1 MKIDEIKFKDMGNSL
16 VQIGAYLMNIDPT
29 LFADTELHR
38 NIVSMLSQFSLFLND
53 NLGQSLIKSNVQ
65 VVDDG
70 QKYLSKT
77 EAIELYHPLLTEYS
91 LTQSI
96 KKNEIKYIKRG
107 AKYFFLKE
115 DLQSWVDDRKLINSN
130 QSIRTTTKFV

>member
-1 MKIDEIKFKDMGNSL
+1 MMKDNKFKEVGYNIS
-16 VQIGAYLMNIDPT
+16 QIGFYLMNMDST
-29 LFADTELHR
+29 LFCDNELNR
-38 NIVSMLSQFSLFLND
+38 NIVSLLAQMSLYLND
-53 NLGQSLIKSNVQ
+53 NLGKPLIELTEVTEEK
-65 VVDDG
+65 
-70 QKYLSKT
+70 KYLSKT

>member
-1 MKIDEIKFKDMGNSL
+1 MITENKFKDMGNSL

-29 LFADTELHR
+29 LFADTTLHR
-38 NIVSMLSQFSLFLND
+38 NIVSMLSQFSLYLND

-65 VVDDG
+65 VIDE